1 MLGWGSLLDQ
11 INTGLSGVDDPA
23 VAPEPHKISLKKK
36 KKESPWQQEICSL
49 KKVRNNGFGRNSV
62 ADRIFSDYT

>member
-36 KKESPWQQEICSL
+36 KGVSMATGNLFLKE
-49 KKVRNNGFGRNSV
+49 G
-62 ADRIFSDYT
+62 